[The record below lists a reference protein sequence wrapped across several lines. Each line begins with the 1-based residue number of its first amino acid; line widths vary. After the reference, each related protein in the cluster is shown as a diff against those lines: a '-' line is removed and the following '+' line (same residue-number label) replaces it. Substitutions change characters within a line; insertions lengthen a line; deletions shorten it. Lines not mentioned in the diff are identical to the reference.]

1 MPTCKMPKDV
11 QFWLQSSWDVNE
23 NKTKCSDPPAN
34 QGFSKFGQASA
45 SLEGGGSVYLEM
57 CSNGGGLCF
66 TLLTVLFT

>member
-1 MPTCKMPKDV
+1 M
-11 QFWLQSSWDVNE
+11 
-23 NKTKCSDPPAN
+23 KTKCSDPPAN

-45 SLEGGGSVYLEM
+45 SLEGVGSVYLEM